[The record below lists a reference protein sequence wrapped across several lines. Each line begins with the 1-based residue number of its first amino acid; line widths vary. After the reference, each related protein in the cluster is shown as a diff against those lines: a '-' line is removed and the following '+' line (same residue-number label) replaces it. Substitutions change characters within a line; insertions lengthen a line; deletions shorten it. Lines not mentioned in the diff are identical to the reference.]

1 MSSVNYVNSFLQ
13 DAYLPSNTAKPAS
26 SPSAASSSSGEL
38 PPDEV
43 DLSSNAFLRETVE
56 SGRIA
61 LNAANG
67 SLTSDQASQLY
78 QQVSSIQSQIQSD
91 KQADGGTLS
100 PTDAQTINQLQ
111 SQLSA
116 SIYSDAH
123 NGAAPPS
130 APSTPGAIAGR
141 EALQSGRI
149 ELNEQAGNITSGQAQ
164 QLMAQ
169 QTQIS
174 QQISSDEQANG
185 GSLTQAQAQQIRQ
198 AQNQASQQIYETAH
212 GGTSPA

>member
-13 DAYLPSNTAKPAS
+13 ESYLPSTTSKSGSSSTAS
-26 SPSAASSSSGEL
+26 SAGGEV

-43 DLSSNAFLRETVE
+43 DLSSDAFLRETAE

-67 SLTSDQASQLY
+67 DLTSDQASQLY
-78 QQVSSIQSQIQSD
+78 QQVASIQSQIQSD

-100 PTDAQTINQLQ
+100 PADAQTINQLQ

-123 NGAAPPS
+123 NGDAPPS
-130 APSTPGAIAGR
+130 TPSTPSAIGGR
-141 EALQSGRI
+141 EALEAGRI
-149 ELNEQAGNITSGQAQ
+149 ELNQQAGNITSTQAQ
-164 QLMAQ
+164 QLMTQ

-174 QQISSDEQANG
+174 QQISSDEQSNG
-185 GSLTQAQAQQIRQ
+185 GTLTQAQAQQIWQ
-198 AQNQASQQIYETAH
+198 SQNQASQQIYQAAH
-212 GGTSPA
+212 GGTPAAQ